1 MGKKKQKKRAKSN
14 HPQKLSGGSTPSVTN
29 ASAADDSRPD
39 KSAGPSI
46 EADSTGV
53 PLWRRILGEPIALG
67 LAAIL
72 LARPWVD
79 GVVYPFYN
87 LYFFAAIVLM
97 FAAWA
102 FYRVV
107 LQGEPF
113 RFPAPTLLLG
123 GFLLVAALG
132 LATTIQTDA
141 TYRNLL
147 YWTGHFFVFVLAVHA
162 LRNRLAVGIVLS
174 AFLAVAFVQSIWSL
188 IHFQHVLPY
197 VRWQVEQN
205 PQLLQQHFG
214 TTELTGEL
222 AHRLNVNR
230 AFGSFLFPNALGA
243 FVILGIPA
251 ATGAFVMMRRAWRA
265 WRESA
270 GTASQH
276 AALARELGSESER
289 DRRERDRRLRHA
301 LAAAVGVWVVVFSA
315 IYILVAFIQ
324 GIDYDGSTWVQS
336 MALRVLAVWVLP
348 VALALF
354 PLVIVRKHGF
364 RHFVIAAVTNLLPV
378 AVALQLIT
386 LWLTYSRGAM
396 LGLAAA
402 VAVVAILLTAAHYT
416 SWFDRLR
423 PAAGAAALVLCV
435 AAIGLAAAGHG
446 MQPAQAQEFPGA
458 GEPAAAGPEGL
469 GLTMTELAS
478 PATAALRITY
488 WRTGWEMAKD
498 NFWTGVGLGN
508 FGAAY
513 PNYQKLGAGDV
524 QMAHNDYLQVLCE
537 TGVFGFLLFIGFWGY
552 FAVAGFRR
560 VLAVHNRD
568 RRWLLGGV
576 YAGALAFLLHAFVD
590 FNFYNPGLATF
601 AFVLAGS
608 VLALGGRVKPLRI
621 SAPAAHGALAIVL
634 LAVAGGAAA
643 ATINLWR
650 AESRM
655 PAEQQI
661 QSALTAVNYLT
672 EQSSQSAFEPETGS
686 WIGLQTIAALIPQPT
701 HLQHI
706 GEIQIPISRG
716 GQLQYISFNAVD
728 RPSREQIEQGRFRVT
743 EPAEARDMTRQ
754 AIRGYINRLER
765 ADAVY
770 SHDPEWAL
778 MLHFFYQNLRNLA
791 ETDAERRNATLQAR
805 QWAETAMERSPRRAM
820 YRRYYAQALFQW
832 GALESGPRAMQHFEE
847 GLEQYRIATELFP
860 ISPDIWRSYADAL
873 EDFGR
878 NYLDAGAEARGRAM
892 MAQAAEARERA
903 DYLAEHRAGAAGGAG
918 MEDIPS

>member
-1 MGKKKQKKRAKSN
+1 MGKKKRKKQDKSN
-14 HPQKLSGGSTPSVTN
+14 HQQKHAQGPTHSVAD
-29 ASAADDSRPD
+29 ASAANDSHEETF
-39 KSAGPSI
+39 AGPSI
-46 EADSTGV
+46 EADSASV

-79 GVVYPFYN
+79 GIVYPFYN

-97 FAAWA
+97 FAGWA

-162 LRNRLAVGIVLS
+162 LRNRLSVGIVLS

-251 ATGAFVMMRRAWRA
+251 ATGAFVMMRRVWRT

-270 GTASQH
+270 ETGSGH
-276 AALARELGSESER
+276 AALAREFGTESVL

-315 IYILVAFIQ
+315 MYILTAFLQ
-324 GIDYDGSTWVQS
+324 GIDFEGSGWVQS
-336 MALRVLAVWVLP
+336 MALRVGTVWVLP
-348 VALALF
+348 LALALF

-378 AVALQLIT
+378 AVALQLVT

-402 VAVVAILLTAAHYT
+402 VGVVAILLTAAHYT
-416 SWFDRLR
+416 RWLDRLR
-423 PAAGAAALVLCV
+423 PAAGTAALVLCV
-435 AAIGLAAAGHG
+435 AALGLAAAGQG
-446 MQPAQAQEFPGA
+446 AQSAHAQDIPGA

-469 GLTMTELAS
+469 GRTMTELAS

-508 FGAAY
+508 FGVAY
-513 PNYQKLGAGDV
+513 PNYQHLGAGDV

-537 TGVFGFLLFIGFWGY
+537 TGIFGFLLFMGFWGY

-560 VLAVHNRD
+560 VLAVQNRD

-576 YAGALAFLLHAFVD
+576 YAGALAFLFHAFVD

-621 SAPAAHGALAIVL
+621 GAPAAHGALAIVL
-634 LAVAGGAAA
+634 LAIAGGAAA
-643 ATINLWR
+643 ATINVWR
-650 AESRM
+650 AESRV
-655 PAEQQI
+655 PAEQQL
-661 QSALTAVNYLT
+661 QSAQTAVNYLI
-672 EQSSQSAFEPETGS
+672 EQSSQGAFEPETDS
-686 WIGLQTIAALIPQPT
+686 WIGLQTIAALIPQPS

-706 GEIQIPISRG
+706 GEVQIPIARG
-716 GQLQYISFNAVD
+716 GQLQYVSFNAVD
-728 RPSREQIEQGRFRVT
+728 TPAREQIEQGRFRVT
-743 EPAEARDMTRQ
+743 NPAEAREMTRQ
-754 AIRGYINRLER
+754 AIREHISRLER

-778 MLHFFYQNLRNLA
+778 MLHFFYQNLQNLA
-791 ETDAERRNATLQAR
+791 GTEEERRSATLQAER
-805 QWAETAMERSPRRAM
+805 WAKRAVERSPRRAM
-820 YRRYYAQALFQW
+820 YRRYYAKALFQR
-832 GALESGPRAMQHFEE
+832 GALESGPGAVRHFEE
-847 GLEQYRIATELFP
+847 GLKQYRIATELFP
-860 ISPDIWRSYADAL
+860 VSPEIWRFYANAL

-878 NYLDAGAEARGRAM
+878 RYVEAGAEDRGNAL
-892 MAQAAEARERA
+892 MAQASQARERA
-903 DYLAEHRAGAAGGAG
+903 DYLAEHRSGANDGAG
-918 MEDIPS
+918 MEDMPS

>member
-14 HPQKLSGGSTPSVTN
+14 HSQKHSHGATPSAPDAPVANRSRQNTFAG
-29 ASAADDSRPD
+29 AS
-39 KSAGPSI
+39 K
-46 EADSTGV
+46 EADSANA
-53 PLWRRILGEPIALG
+53 PLWRRISAEPVALG
-67 LAAIL
+67 LAAL
-72 LARPWVD
+72 LLVRPWVD

-113 RFPAPTLLLG
+113 QFPAPTLLLG

-132 LATTIQTDA
+132 LSTTIQTDA

-174 AFLAVAFVQSIWSL
+174 AFLGVAFIQSIWSL

-265 WRESA
+265 WRENA
-270 GTASQH
+270 ETASQH

-289 DRRERDRRLRHA
+289 DRRKQDRRLLHA
-301 LAAAVGVWVVVFSA
+301 LAAAAGVWVVVFSA

-324 GIDYDGSTWVQS
+324 GTDFDGSAWVQS
-336 MALRVLAVWVLP
+336 VPLRVLAVWVLP

-378 AVALQLIT
+378 AVALQLLT

-402 VAVVAILLTAAHYT
+402 VGLVAVLLTAAHYT
-416 SWFDRLR
+416 RWLDRLR
-423 PAAGAAALVLCV
+423 PAAGAAALVLCI
-435 AAIGLAAAGHG
+435 AAMGLALAGQGAQSAH
-446 MQPAQAQEFPGA
+446 AQAIPDAGGPG
-458 GEPAAAGPEGL
+458 AAGPEGL
-469 GLTMTELAS
+469 GITATELAS

-488 WRTGWEMAKD
+488 WRTGWDMAKD
-498 NFWTGVGLGN
+498 NLWTGVGLGN

-537 TGVFGFLLFIGFWGY
+537 TGIFGFLFFMGFWGY

-560 VLAVHNRD
+560 VLALQDRD
-568 RRWLLGGV
+568 KRWLLGGV

-601 AFVLAGS
+601 AFALAGS

-634 LAVAGGAAA
+634 LAVAGSAAA
-643 ATINLWR
+643 ASVNLWR

-661 QSALTAVNYLT
+661 QSALSAVNYMT
-672 EQSSQSAFEPETGS
+672 EQANQTAFEPNAES
-686 WIGLQTIAALIPQPT
+686 WIGLQTIAALIPQPS

-706 GEIQIPISRG
+706 GDVQLPIVRG
-716 GQLQYISFNAVD
+716 GQMQYVPFSAVNT
-728 RPSREQIEQGRFRVT
+728 PTREQIEQGRFRVT
-743 EPAEARDMTRQ
+743 NPAEAREMTRQ
-754 AIRGYINRLER
+754 AIQGYINRLER
-765 ADAVY
+765 ADAIY
-770 SHDPEWAL
+770 SHDPERAL
-778 MLHFFYQNLRNLA
+778 VLHFFYQNLRNLA
-791 ETDAERRNATLQAR
+791 NTEAERRNATLQSK
-805 QWAETAMERSPRRAM
+805 QWAERAVERSPRRAM
-820 YRRYYAQALFQW
+820 YRRYYAQALFQR
-832 GALESGPRAMQHFEE
+832 GGLESGPRAMQYFDA
-847 GLEQYRIATELFP
+847 GLEQSRRATELFP
-860 ISPDIWRSYADAL
+860 VSPDIWRFHANAL

-878 NYLDAGAEARGRAM
+878 TYVEAGAEERGRALI
-892 MAQAAEARERA
+892 AQAAQARERA
-903 DYLAEHRAGAAGGAG
+903 DYLAEHRTGAG